1 MVKNILVVD
10 DCRTTRKIVSL
21 YLNSAGYKTIA
32 AGNGVEAIEKLV
44 SSEVDIIISDLNMPQ
59 MDGAGLVEW
68 VRSNPSYRDIPF
80 IILTTENDNL
90 RKSELIRK
98 GASAFLS
105 KPITKENLVEEV
117 TRILERCSYVRFED

>member
-21 YLNSAGYKTIA
+21 YLNNAGYKTIA
-32 AGNGVEAIEKLV
+32 AANGVEAIEKLV

-90 RKSELIRK
+90 RKSDLIQK
-98 GASAFLS
+98 GASAFLT

-117 TRILERCSYVRFED
+117 NRILERCGYVRF

>member
-1 MVKNILVVD
+1 MGNNVLVVD

-21 YLNSAGYKTIA
+21 YLNNAGFKTIA
-32 AGNGVEAIEKLV
+32 AANGVEAIEKLV

-80 IILTTENDNL
+80 IILTTENDNI
-90 RKSELIRK
+90 RKSDLIQK

-117 TRILERCSYVRFED
+117 TRILERCNYVRF

>member
-21 YLNSAGYKTIA
+21 YLNNAGYKTIA

-90 RKSELIRK
+90 RKSDLIQK
-98 GASAFLS
+98 GASAFLT

-117 TRILERCSYVRFED
+117 NRILERCGYVRF

>member
-21 YLNSAGYKTIA
+21 YLNNAGYKTIA
-32 AGNGVEAIEKLV
+32 AANGVEAIEKLV

-117 TRILERCSYVRFED
+117 TRISERCGYVRF

>member
-1 MVKNILVVD
+1 MGKMVLVVD
-10 DCRTTRKIVSL
+10 DCRTTKKIVSL
-21 YLNSAGYKTIA
+21 YLNNAGLKTIT

-44 SSEVDIIISDLNMPQ
+44 TSEVDIIISDLNMPQ

-117 TRILERCSYVRFED
+117 TRISERCGYVRF

>member
-1 MVKNILVVD
+1 MGKNILVVD

-21 YLNSAGYKTIA
+21 YLNNAGYKTIA

-117 TRILERCSYVRFED
+117 TRILERCNYVRS

>member
-21 YLNSAGYKTIA
+21 YLNNAGYKTIA

-59 MDGAGLVEW
+59 MDGAGLIEW
-68 VRSNPSYRDIPF
+68 VRTNPSYRDIP
-80 IILTTENDNL
+80 IVILTTENDNI
-90 RKSELIRK
+90 RKSELLNK
-98 GASAFLS
+98 GATAFLT
-105 KPITKENLVEEV
+105 KPITKENLIAEV
-117 TRILERCSYVRFED
+117 TRILERCNYVRS

>member
-1 MVKNILVVD
+1 MGNNVLVVD

-21 YLNSAGYKTIA
+21 YLNNAGFKTIA
-32 AGNGVEAIEKLV
+32 AANGVEAIEKLV

-68 VRSNPSYRDIPF
+68 VRSNPSYREIPF
-80 IILTTENDNL
+80 IILTTENDVL
-90 RKSELIRK
+90 RKSDLIQK
-98 GASAFLS
+98 GASAFLT

-117 TRILERCSYVRFED
+117 NRILERCGYVRF

>member
-21 YLNSAGYKTIA
+21 YINNAGYKTIA

-90 RKSELIRK
+90 RKSDLIQK
-98 GASAFLS
+98 GASAFLT
-105 KPITKENLVEEV
+105 KTITKENLVEEV
-117 TRILERCSYVRFED
+117 NRILERCGYVRF

>member
-21 YLNSAGYKTIA
+21 YLNNAGYKTIA
-32 AGNGVEAIEKLV
+32 AANGVEAIEKLV

-90 RKSELIRK
+90 RKSELIQK

-117 TRILERCSYVRFED
+117 TRISERCNYVRF

>member
-1 MVKNILVVD
+1 MGNNVLVVD

-21 YLNSAGYKTIA
+21 YLNNAGYKTIA

-80 IILTTENDNL
+80 IILTTENDNI
-90 RKSELIRK
+90 RKSDLIQK

-117 TRILERCSYVRFED
+117 TRILERCNYVRF

>member
-1 MVKNILVVD
+1 MEKHILVVD

-21 YLNSAGYKTIA
+21 FLSNAGFKTIA

-44 SSEVDIIISDLNMPQ
+44 SSVVDIIISDLNMPQ

-68 VRSNPSYRDIPF
+68 VRSNPTYRNIPF

-90 RKSELIRK
+90 RKSELIHK

-117 TRILERCSYVRFED
+117 TRISERCNYVGF

>member
-1 MVKNILVVD
+1 MGKNVMVVD

-21 YLNSAGYKTIA
+21 YLNNAGYKTIG

-68 VRSNPSYRDIPF
+68 VRSNPSYREIPF
-80 IILTTENDNL
+80 IILTTENDVL
-90 RKSELIRK
+90 RKSDLIQK

-117 TRILERCSYVRFED
+117 TRILERCNYVRFQD

>member
-1 MVKNILVVD
+1 MGKNVLVVD

-21 YLNSAGYKTIA
+21 YLNNAGYKTIA

-68 VRSNPSYRDIPF
+68 IRSNPSYRDIPF

-90 RKSELIRK
+90 RKSDLIQK

-105 KPITKENLVEEV
+105 KPITKEKLVEEV
-117 TRILERCSYVRFED
+117 TRILERCSYVRF

>member
-1 MVKNILVVD
+1 MGKNILVVD

-21 YLNSAGYKTIA
+21 YLNNAGYKTIA

-117 TRILERCSYVRFED
+117 TRISERCGYVRF